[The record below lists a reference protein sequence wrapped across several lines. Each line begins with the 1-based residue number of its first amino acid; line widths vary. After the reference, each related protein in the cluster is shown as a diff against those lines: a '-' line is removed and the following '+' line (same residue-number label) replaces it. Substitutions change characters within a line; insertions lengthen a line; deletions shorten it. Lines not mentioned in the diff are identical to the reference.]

1 MQAQRVYGW
10 LSETYWS
17 PRIRRDVL
25 EKAFA
30 NSLVAGAF
38 LADSGEQVAV
48 VRAVTDWATFAW
60 LCDVY
65 VVEEHRGRGLA
76 SRLISLLEDHPDLQT
91 LRRWT
96 LATRDA
102 QPVYE
107 KLGYQRAEEG
117 RFMMKRLADSNWQE
131 PN

>member
-1 MQAQRVYGW
+1 MDRVYGW
-10 LSETYWS
+10 LRETYWS
-17 PRIRRDVL
+17 PNIRREVV

-38 LADSGEQVAV
+38 LVDSGEQVAV

-65 VVEEHRGRGLA
+65 VDGAHRGQGLA
-76 SRLISLLEDHPDLQT
+76 SRLISLLEGHEDLQT

-102 QPVYE
+102 HPVYE
-107 KLGYQRAEEG
+107 KLGYQRDAEG
-117 RFMMKRLADSNWQE
+117 RFMMKRLANSNWQIQE
-131 PN
+131 